1 LFVTKVERF
10 KEAAF
15 VAETITTYK
24 SRMRRHG
31 IHAQPSYN
39 KKYSKTTSWAPRRD
53 VVFFPQKF
61 QPQAFELLHG
71 RSTCLQQRV
80 YFEY

>member
-31 IHAQPSYN
+31 IHAQ
-39 KKYSKTTSWAPRRD
+39 
-53 VVFFPQKF
+53 
-61 QPQAFELLHG
+61 
-71 RSTCLQQRV
+71 LQQKIQQNH
-80 YFEY
+80 FMGSSQGCGFLSSKIPATGL